1 MVKSMNIDIGNYKT
15 EGKQSNFFGR
25 LFPTAY
31 FYTSL
36 MKIVF
41 SASSLAKKGKYNDE
55 EWIKSS
61 YDVVKLLEKVGCN
74 IEITGTENFKSINEP
89 VVFIGNHM
97 STLET
102 FVLPCVIHP
111 YKKVTYV
118 VKKSLVE
125 YPVFKHVM
133 ISRNPVVV
141 SRDNPREDLKTVLND
156 GLERINSGL
165 SVIVFP
171 QTTRTTSFDAKQFNT
186 IGIKLAKK
194 AGVKVVPVA
203 LRTDAWANGSFFK
216 DFGKID
222 PSKKISFAFGKPL
235 EIVGRGDDQHEE
247 VINFIEKHLRMWGS
261 IK

>member
-15 EGKQSNFFGR
+15 EGKKSNFFGR